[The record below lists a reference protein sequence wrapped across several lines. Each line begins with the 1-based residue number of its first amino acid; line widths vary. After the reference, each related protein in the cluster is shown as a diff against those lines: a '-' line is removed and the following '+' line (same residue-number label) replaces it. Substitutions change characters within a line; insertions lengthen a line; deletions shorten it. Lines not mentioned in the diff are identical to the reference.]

1 MASIHSSFTLN
12 PDGKPST
19 DPRRNPFKDEET
31 SSAFT
36 ARLEDAMEYWH
47 VPGFTIGIIDEH
59 FVTCRGYGVSKAQGG
74 DPVTPKTL
82 WNCASMSKSFTAAGL
97 ALLVEEEALKDVNW
111 ETPVQKLCEEFVV
124 PGEGGGGVSIE
135 DVLCHRSGLPG

>member
-1 MASIHSSFTLN
+1 MAPIHSSFTLHA
-12 PDGKPST
+12 DGKPST
-19 DPRRNPFKDEET
+19 DPRRNPFIDEET
-31 SSAFT
+31 ASAFT

-47 VPGFTIGIIDEH
+47 VPGFTVGIIDEH
-59 FVTCRGYGVSKAQGG
+59 SVTCRGYGITKARGG

-97 ALLVEEEALKDVNW
+97 ALLVEDEKLEEVKW
-111 ETPVQKLCEEFVV
+111 GTPVRKLCQDFVV
-124 PGEGGGGVSIE
+124 PGEGGEGVSIE